1 MFQIFFMVA
10 IIAGWVTHIVVA
22 IQAQAWAFMIIG
34 LLFVPIAVAHGWSVW
49 LGFDW
54 LH

>member
-1 MFQIFFMVA
+1 MIVGALMVPVA
-10 IIAGWVTHIVVA
+10 IV
-22 IQAQAWAFMIIG
+22 
-34 LLFVPIAVAHGWSVW
+34 HGWSVW